1 MPLPPRASAGTHS
14 PAPASPRVAPAGSA
28 AAAMWAVTPRRC
40 GFGEGLRAFLRG
52 GHAAL
57 PPAGARALR
66 GSPVSCGKNLLK
78 KFASKTK
85 KKFWYEGPSLGSHLM
100 YKPSR
105 LEFLTKSTAKKT
117 RRDEHVRLRALNG
130 LLYKALT
137 ELLCT
142 PQVSQEICDLNVQ
155 LSKVSLTADFSAC
168 RVYWRTEVPTE
179 QNASTEAV
187 LQRSAAHMRHLLMSQ
202 QTLRNVPP
210 IVFIRDKGNAALAEV
225 ERLLAVADLGPRDEK
240 EDSVQDDI
248 GGARAWDTPA
258 PRGTPTS
265 AMCSS
270 LCGIDHEAL
279 HKQIMEYKRKQG
291 HRTVSPEESRPTAGL
306 AAETREGKVAA
317 TPCADGDLCPR
328 NHLLGAAGGNPS
340 PDLGGRQGMDSSPK
354 QQGRR
359 PPGAESGGW
368 GGGGS

>member
-1 MPLPPRASAGTHS
+1 
-14 PAPASPRVAPAGSA
+14 
-28 AAAMWAVTPRRC
+28 
-40 GFGEGLRAFLRG
+40 
-52 GHAAL
+52 
-57 PPAGARALR
+57 
-66 GSPVSCGKNLLK
+66 
-78 KFASKTK
+78 
-85 KKFWYEGPSLGSHLM
+85 M

-168 RVYWRTEVPTE
+168 RVYWRTEVPTK

-265 AMCSS
+265 ATCSS

-291 HRTVSPEESRPTAGL
+291 HRTASPEESRPTASL